1 MQESPV
7 SLSLNT
13 PTDEL
18 NLHPV
23 MQVLAHLA
31 EDFMVDHWKD
41 SSTGTWYCKIVYQ
54 SQDHNLDIDSTRFF
68 NYWNDLDEY
77 FINEIMY
84 IYNRLTA
91 N

>member
-1 MQESPV
+1 MSESKY

-13 PTDEL
+13 PVEEL

-31 EDFMVDHWKD
+31 EDFVVDYWKD
-41 SSTGTWYCKIVYQ
+41 SPTGTWYYRIAYQ
-54 SQDHNLDIDSTRFF
+54 SQDYNLNIDSTRFF
-68 NYWNDLDEY
+68 NYWSDLDEY

>member
-1 MQESPV
+1 MQESPS
-7 SLSLNT
+7 SLSLGT
-13 PTDEL
+13 PEEEL

-31 EDFMVDHWKD
+31 ENFTVDHWKD
-41 SSTGTWYCKIVYQ
+41 SSTATYYCKIVFEASDY
-54 SQDHNLDIDSTRFF
+54 NLSIDSTRFF
-68 NYWNDLDEY
+68 NHFNDLDEY